1 MIRAF
6 DRMLR
11 FYGLQRNDLVITK
24 GRNWNERKGYWFVE
38 PTHNDLRISRIIK
51 SLSILRLVEYSE
63 ALLDVLHI
71 LAGELG
77 CGFSRE
83 AIEFWNSAIDRS
95 WKMKLAWKNKQYAG
109 MSNDEFVASPAYD
122 QMIAQI
128 HQFEAWRQAE
138 KRVEKYF
145 AKRLQ

>member
-1 MIRAF
+1 
-6 DRMLR
+6 MLK

-24 GRNWNERKGYWFVE
+24 ADNWNERKGYWFVQS
-38 PTHNDLRISRIIK
+38 THNDLRISRIIK

-71 LAGELG
+71 LSGEAD

-83 AIEFWNSAIDRS
+83 AIEFWNLAIDRS
-95 WKMKLAWKNKQYAG
+95 WKMKLPWKSKQYAG
-109 MSNDEFVASPAYD
+109 MSNDEFVARPAYD

-145 AKRLQ
+145 SKRLQ